1 MTTPLT
7 RRPGRLAAVLLFAA
21 AMGFALQKFEPN
33 YDESKVPHYTLPD
46 PLVMRDGRKVKDAR
60 MWTAERRPEIL
71 RLLETRMFGRT
82 PGPWTRTVFET
93 SAIEENALGGLAVRK
108 EVRALFTGASDGP
121 KMDILLYLPR
131 KATGPSPVFL
141 GLNFGGNHAVAADNG
156 IHLAESWFRNNPAQG
171 YENNRATEKTRGSS
185 ASRWQVEKILNAGY
199 GLATVYYGDIDPDYD
214 DGFKNGVHPL
224 FYKPGQSRPAP
235 DEWGSIGAWAWGLS
249 QAMNYLETDRRVD
262 AKKVALIGHSRLGK
276 TALWAGAQ
284 DQRFSIVI
292 SNDSGEGGAA
302 ISRRMFGET
311 VERLNTAFPHWFCAN
326 YRQYNQREGEMPFD
340 SHMLI
345 SLIAPRPVYV
355 ASAREDLW
363 ADPKG
368 EFLGA
373 LGADPVYRLLTG
385 SGLPAKEMPA
395 IHEPSMG
402 RIGYHIRAGVHDVTA
417 YDWDQYLRFAKMW
430 WKQ

>member
-1 MTTPLT
+1 MMTPVT
-7 RRPGRLAAVLLFAA
+7 RRLLLCAATLLSTT
-21 AMGFALQKFEPN
+21 MGLALQKFEPN
-33 YDESKVPHYTLPD
+33 YDESKVPQYTLPD
-46 PLVMRDGRKVKDAR
+46 PLVMQDGRKVKDAR

-71 RLLETRMFGRT
+71 RLLETQMFGRT
-82 PGPWTRTVFET
+82 PGPWTKTVFET
-93 SAIEENALGGLAVRK
+93 SALEQNALEGLAVRK
-108 EVRALFTGASDGP
+108 EVRALFTGATDGP

-131 KATGPSPVFL
+131 KAAGPVPVFL
-141 GLNFGGNHAVAADNG
+141 GLNFDGNHAVAADNG
-156 IHLAESWFRNNPAQG
+156 IRLSESWFRNNPAQG
-171 YENNRATEKTRGSS
+171 YENNRASEKSRG
-185 ASRWQVEKILNAGY
+185 AEAGRWQVEKILKAGY
-199 GLATVYYGDIDPDYD
+199 GLATIYYGDIDPDFD

-224 FYKPGQSRPAP
+224 FYKPGQTRPAN

-262 AKKVALIGHSRLGK
+262 AKRVALIGHSRLGK

-326 YRQYNQREGEMPFD
+326 YRQYNNREGEMPFD

-355 ASAREDLW
+355 ASAQEDLW

-373 LGADPVYRLLTG
+373 LGADPVYRLLTNN
-385 SGLPAKEMPA
+385 GLPAKEMPA
-395 IHEPSMG
+395 IHQPSMG
-402 RIGYHIRAGVHDVTA
+402 RIGYHIRAGQHDVTA
-417 YDWDQYLRFAKMW
+417 YDWDQYLQFAKMW
-430 WKQ
+430 WQK